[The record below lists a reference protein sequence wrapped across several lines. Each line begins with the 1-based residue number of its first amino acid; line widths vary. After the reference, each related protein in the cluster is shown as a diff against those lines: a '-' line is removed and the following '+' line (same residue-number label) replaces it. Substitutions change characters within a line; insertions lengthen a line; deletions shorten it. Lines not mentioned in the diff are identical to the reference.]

1 MQGPMQQRGAAS
13 EVNSPNNLNGLLQL
27 KQELMSSI
35 SNQDSNI
42 NKIMGQMNTSVISK
56 MAELN

>member
-1 MQGPMQQRGAAS
+1 MQQRGAAS